1 MDEMI
6 EMNYDEHV
14 KAHQRHVLISWLES
28 AKSEKIKAV
37 KDSVK
42 IRSIKVIAP
51 TLDINMIA
59 QPIISDEL
67 LQTINH
73 RFDGIPTDVE
83 VPSAVVVAEQ
93 TEEETQAIKQR
104 FDGIPTGVDVP
115 SAVVVA
121 EQTEEEAQAIKQRFD
136 DIPTG
141 VDVPSAVVVAEQT
154 EEEAR
159 AIKQRFDGIPTGVEV
174 PSAVVVAEQTEEEA
188 QDIKQKFD
196 GIRTNA
202 AVPEKITV
210 DPEAISV
217 QLPSISLPPKPQLDI
232 SDIIERLIAEKS
244 RIGRTESQ

>member
-14 KAHQRHVLISWLES
+14 KVHQRHVLISWLES

-73 RFDGIPTDVE
+73 RFDGIPTGVE
-83 VPSAVVVAEQ
+83 
-93 TEEETQAIKQR
+93 
-104 FDGIPTGVDVP
+104 VP

-136 DIPTG
+136 
-141 VDVPSAVVVAEQT
+141 A
-154 EEEAR
+154 
-159 AIKQRFDGIPTGVEV
+159 IPTGVEV

-188 QDIKQKFD
+188 QAIKQKFD
-196 GIRTNA
+196 GIRTNV

-210 DPEAISV
+210 DPEVISV

>member
-51 TLDINMIA
+51 TLGINMIA
-59 QPIISDEL
+59 QPIISDDL

-93 TEEETQAIKQR
+93 TEEETQAIR
-104 FDGIPTGVDVP
+104 
-115 SAVVVA
+115 
-121 EQTEEEAQAIKQRFD
+121 
-136 DIPTG
+136 
-141 VDVPSAVVVAEQT
+141 
-154 EEEAR
+154 
-159 AIKQRFDGIPTGVEV
+159 QRFDGIPTGVEV

-188 QDIKQKFD
+188 QAIKQRFD
-196 GIRTNA
+196 GIRTNV

-210 DPEAISV
+210 APDVISV
-217 QLPSISLPPKPQLDI
+217 QLPGISLPQKPRLDI
-232 SDIIERLIAEKS
+232 SDIIECLIAEKTQ
-244 RIGRTESQ
+244 IGRTESQ

>member
-93 TEEETQAIKQR
+93 TEEEAQAIKRRFNGIPTGVEVPSAVVVAEQTEEVQAIKQR
-104 FDGIPTGVDVP
+104 FNGIPTGVEVP

-136 DIPTG
+136 
-141 VDVPSAVVVAEQT
+141 
-154 EEEAR
+154 
-159 AIKQRFDGIPTGVEV
+159 
-174 PSAVVVAEQTEEEA
+174 
-188 QDIKQKFD
+188 

-210 DPEAISV
+210 APDVISV
-217 QLPSISLPPKPQLDI
+217 QLPGISLPPKPRLDI
-232 SDIIERLIAEKS
+232 SDIIECLIAEKT

>member
-93 TEEETQAIKQR
+93 TKEETQ
-104 FDGIPTGVDVP
+104 
-115 SAVVVA
+115 
-121 EQTEEEAQAIKQRFD
+121 
-136 DIPTG
+136 
-141 VDVPSAVVVAEQT
+141 
-154 EEEAR
+154 

-188 QDIKQKFD
+188 QAIKQRFD

-210 DPEAISV
+210 APDVISV
-217 QLPSISLPPKPQLDI
+217 QLPGISLPPKPRLDI
-232 SDIIERLIAEKS
+232 SDIIECLIAEKT

>member
-14 KAHQRHVLISWLES
+14 KAHQRHVLITWLES

-42 IRSIKVIAP
+42 IRSIKVIALTP
-51 TLDINMIA
+51 DINMIA

-67 LQTINH
+67 QQTINH
-73 RFDGIPTDVE
+73 RFDGIPTDV
-83 VPSAVVVAEQ
+83 
-93 TEEETQAIKQR
+93 
-104 FDGIPTGVDVP
+104 DVP

-121 EQTEEEAQAIKQRFD
+121 EQTEQETQAIKQR
-136 DIPTG
+136 
-141 VDVPSAVVVAEQT
+141 
-154 EEEAR
+154 
-159 AIKQRFDGIPTGVEV
+159 
-174 PSAVVVAEQTEEEA
+174 
-188 QDIKQKFD
+188 FD

-210 DPEAISV
+210 APDVISV
-217 QLPSISLPPKPQLDI
+217 QLPGISLPPKPRLDI
-232 SDIIERLIAEKS
+232 SDIIECLIAEKT

>member
-14 KAHQRHVLISWLES
+14 KVHQRHVLISWLES

-73 RFDGIPTDVE
+73 RFDGIPTGVE
-83 VPSAVVVAEQ
+83 VPSAVVIAEQ
-93 TEEETQAIKQR
+93 TEEEAQAIKQR

-121 EQTEEEAQAIKQRFD
+121 EQTEEEAQAIKQ
-136 DIPTG
+136 
-141 VDVPSAVVVAEQT
+141 
-154 EEEAR
+154 
-159 AIKQRFDGIPTGVEV
+159 
-174 PSAVVVAEQTEEEA
+174 
-188 QDIKQKFD
+188 KFD
-196 GIRTNA
+196 GIRTNV

-210 DPEAISV
+210 DPEVISV

>member
-14 KAHQRHVLISWLES
+14 KVHQRHVLISWLES

-73 RFDGIPTDVE
+73 RFDGIPTGVE
-83 VPSAVVVAEQ
+83 
-93 TEEETQAIKQR
+93 
-104 FDGIPTGVDVP
+104 VP

-136 DIPTG
+136 
-141 VDVPSAVVVAEQT
+141 A
-154 EEEAR
+154 
-159 AIKQRFDGIPTGVEV
+159 IPTGVEV

-188 QDIKQKFD
+188 QAIKQKFD
-196 GIRTNA
+196 GIRTNV

-210 DPEAISV
+210 DPEVISV
-217 QLPSISLPPKPQLDI
+217 HLPSISLPPKPQLDI

>member
-104 FDGIPTGVDVP
+104 FDGIPTGVEVP

-136 DIPTG
+136 
-141 VDVPSAVVVAEQT
+141 
-154 EEEAR
+154 
-159 AIKQRFDGIPTGVEV
+159 
-174 PSAVVVAEQTEEEA
+174 
-188 QDIKQKFD
+188 

-210 DPEAISV
+210 APDVISV
-217 QLPSISLPPKPQLDI
+217 QLPGISLPPKPRLDI
-232 SDIIERLIAEKS
+232 SDIIECLIAEKT

>member
-14 KAHQRHVLISWLES
+14 KVHQRHVLISWLES

-73 RFDGIPTDVE
+73 RFDGIPTGVE

-93 TEEETQAIKQR
+93 TEEEAQAIKQR

-121 EQTEEEAQAIKQRFD
+121 EQTEEEAQAIKQ
-136 DIPTG
+136 
-141 VDVPSAVVVAEQT
+141 
-154 EEEAR
+154 
-159 AIKQRFDGIPTGVEV
+159 
-174 PSAVVVAEQTEEEA
+174 
-188 QDIKQKFD
+188 KFD
-196 GIRTNA
+196 GIRTNV

-210 DPEAISV
+210 DPEVISV